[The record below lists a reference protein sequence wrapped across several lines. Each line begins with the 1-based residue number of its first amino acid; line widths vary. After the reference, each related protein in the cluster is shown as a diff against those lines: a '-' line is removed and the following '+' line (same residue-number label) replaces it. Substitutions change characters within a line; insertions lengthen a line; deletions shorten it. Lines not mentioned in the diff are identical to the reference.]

1 MGGGEELALLFL
13 LFPRTSNS
21 TACGFRSAM
30 SAAAKIQACY
40 QRKRCKRR
48 HLMQKKIPRAREI
61 HLHLKMSKIIVV

>member
-1 MGGGEELALLFL
+1 
-13 LFPRTSNS
+13 
-21 TACGFRSAM
+21 M